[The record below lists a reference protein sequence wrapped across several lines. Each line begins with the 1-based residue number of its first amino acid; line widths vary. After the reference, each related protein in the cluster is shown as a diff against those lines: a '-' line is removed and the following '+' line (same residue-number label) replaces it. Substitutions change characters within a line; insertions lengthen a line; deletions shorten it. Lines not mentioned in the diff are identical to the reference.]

1 MALNL
6 GTIAVTPVNSKNAQ
20 RLSKDALALIAEIK
34 QLETKFNVI
43 VADAAQFGMDKRKEN
58 EGDLELL
65 GRIAKAANLKAHEL
79 AAEEDQKKVDLVIAG
94 ESKPVRRGLAGLLD
108 KAADK
113 AARW

>member
-1 MALNL
+1 MAISL
-6 GTIAVTPVNSKNAQ
+6 GTISVTPINSRNAQ

-34 QLETKFNVI
+34 ALENKFNLI
-43 VADAAQFGMDKRKEN
+43 IADSVQFGMEKRKEN

-65 GRIAKAANLKAHEL
+65 GRIAKAANLRAHEL

-94 ESKPVRRGLAGLLD
+94 ESRPARRGLAGILD

-113 AARW
+113 VARF